1 MCRKLQHGAA
11 QWSVQGRSILTYEKR
26 MVILM
31 PDDLTESVMGDSL
44 QPELMPHPASEHCL
58 EVNRGAI

>member
-1 MCRKLQHGAA
+1 
-11 QWSVQGRSILTYEKR
+11 
-26 MVILM
+26 M